1 MKLMAEK
8 SEQRDISNILDSI
21 AKPESKDNLT
31 VTKLMNE
38 WFNPRQE
45 LMKHVIVIQMIA
57 CFIVALFLIVTAG
70 DALTPEGLM
79 TAILGFMLFCAAGF
93 GVYTKL

>member
-1 MKLMAEK
+1 MIFMAEK
-8 SEQRDISNILDSI
+8 KDISNILDSL
-21 AKPESKDNLT
+21 AKPQNKDNLS
-31 VTKLMNE
+31 VYKLMNE

-70 DALTPEGLM
+70 DSLTPEALM
-79 TAILGFMLFCAAGF
+79 TAILGFLLFCGAGF
-93 GVYTKL
+93 GVYSKL